1 MIRPI
6 GGTFSF
12 EENKAWTHV
21 VVVYHLVFAANVT
34 RSGVV
39 GVGGAEGVS
48 AGIRQNDM
56 HLRLCC
62 GYGDGADRAITDG
75 SFAIQHLHRVRS
87 MCLVPIGPINDCLI
101 GVVVFTAER
110 HTLLQCFK
118 RGIAGIGN
126 EDAILLHIVHAVA
139 VSRTDRLAQ

>member
-1 MIRPI
+1 
-6 GGTFSF
+6 
-12 EENKAWTHV
+12 
-21 VVVYHLVFAANVT
+21 
-34 RSGVV
+34 
-39 GVGGAEGVS
+39 
-48 AGIRQNDM
+48 M

-62 GYGDGADRAITDG
+62 GYGDGTDRAITDG

-110 HTLLQCFK
+110 HTLLQCFE

-126 EDAILLHIVHAVA
+126 EDAILLHIVHAIA